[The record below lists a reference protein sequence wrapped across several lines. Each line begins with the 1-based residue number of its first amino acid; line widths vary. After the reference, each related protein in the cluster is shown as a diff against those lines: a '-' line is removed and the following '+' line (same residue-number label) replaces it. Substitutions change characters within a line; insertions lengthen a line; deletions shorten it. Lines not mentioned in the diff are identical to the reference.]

1 MKNLADSEPVT
12 EAASVDFSRGVRG
25 KYSNVFAKGTNVVI
39 LDPALL
45 PEFPDSQS
53 VNDALHAF
61 LSMPASQREAALARH
76 RDRPEAFTVAPDAF
90 DPRTG
95 RNHKSAA

>member
-1 MKNLADSEPVT
+1 MNADLDPLAKRPDL
-12 EAASVDFSRGVRG
+12 DFRKGTRG
-25 KYSNVFAKGTNVVI
+25 KYSNLLAEGTNVVI

-45 PEFPDSQS
+45 GSFPDSQS

-61 LSMPASQREAALARH
+61 LSLPTAQREAALAQQRS
-76 RDRPEAFTVAPDAF
+76 PSNAFTVASTAF

-95 RNHKSAA
+95 RNSEAA